1 MKNPFQYPELNLSK
15 EHTQSFV
22 HLHLHTQYSLLDGAL
37 RLDDLFEKAK
47 EYKMPAIAMTDHGNM
62 FGAIDFYTRAI
73 KNGIKPILG
82 SEVYFTPGS
91 RFDRRPPKNSK
102 TLSSQDEVEG
112 KHQIHHLVLL
122 CKNKRGYEN
131 LCKLLSVAY
140 LEGFYYK
147 PRIDLDL
154 LREYSEGL
162 IATTACLKGEVAFN
176 FFTNQNDKA
185 HSSIQKLKDIFQDD
199 FYLEIQRHG
208 LEEEQVYDKII
219 EYAKEHNVKLVATN
233 DCHYLTR
240 DDAAA
245 QEVLLCVQTGKT
257 FMDEKRMKLTTDE
270 FYFKSAEE
278 MREAFKDLPEACDHT
293 LEIADKCNVE
303 ITWHDDAGKQVY
315 HLPEFDQHINTGE
328 STEEYF
334 KRVSLE
340 GLEKRFKGPHFR
352 KLITEKNWETDLKP
366 QYYERLQVEID
377 TILQMEFPGY
387 FCIVSDF
394 IQWSKDHDIPVGPG
408 RGSGAGSLVA
418 YSLNI
423 TNINPLPYNLLFE
436 RFINLER
443 ISMPDFDVD
452 FCQDRR
458 SEVIDYVTQK
468 YGEEKVGQII
478 TFGKLQAKA
487 VIRDVSRVYDLPYAE
502 TDALAKLVPD
512 ELGITLE
519 KALEMEPKLKE
530 LTEKD
535 PKIRRII
542 QISRRLEGLLRH
554 ASIHAAGVIITN
566 EPLVKY
572 CPLYKGREGEQV
584 VQFDKDFSEQIGLV
598 KFDFL
603 GLKTLTVI
611 QNASLFIRR
620 DFDKG
625 FDIESID
632 MEDQEVY
639 DYISEGKTTGVFQ
652 LESSGMKDLCS
663 RLRPESIDD
672 ITAINALYRPGPM
685 GLGMHDEFIERK
697 FGRKEVDYFFEGEKS
712 LEPVLKDTYGII
724 VYQEQVMNIART
736 VGGYSLGEADML
748 RRAMGK
754 KKEKEMARH
763 REIFLNGAKERGYE
777 LKKAEEIYDLMAEFA
792 KYGFNKS
799 HAVAYAVIAYQTAF
813 LKHYY
818 PACFFAALLGTEM
831 NNTDKV
837 TMYINDSREVGIE
850 ILPPDVN
857 ESLFLFNVI
866 DDKIRFGMG
875 AIKNVGEGPVES
887 IILERTKNG
896 PFVGFI
902 DFCERVS
909 MRACNKRVLES
920 LIKVGAFDDCEKM
933 NRATLLEHLELIVSY
948 AAKKQEERALGQV
961 NLFDVAGDDQESTE
975 EMLNLSEVTDFQ
987 DKEKLGYEQQF
998 LGIYVSGHPL
1008 DKYGDILTELASM
1021 SISEIHGLA
1030 QMAKPDF
1037 DFRNRDAKKS
1047 DPSKRNLTIAGII
1060 SEKKVIIT
1068 KKGDKMAFVT
1078 LEDLTSKIECI
1089 FFPKAYMENFE
1100 LLESED
1106 PIVLSGYVRLSDD
1119 RRSFYVNRVRE
1130 LTDESDDRVTAVRIK
1145 IDTASINDYTLPKLK
1160 QVLLSFRG
1168 SIPAHIVFESY
1179 NGRAKMDLNEN
1190 YLINPTPQMAARVNE
1205 LLNCNSVNFIVD
1217 GKLEA
1222 PTTVPS

>member
-1 MKNPFQYPELNLSK
+1 MKNPFLFPEMKVSE
-15 EHTQSFV
+15 EHKDSFV

-47 EYKMPAIAMTDHGNM
+47 EYNMPAIAMTDHGNM

-73 KNGIKPILG
+73 KAGIKPILG

-102 TLSSQDEVEG
+102 TVSSQDEVES

-122 CKNKRGYEN
+122 CKNQVGYEN
-131 LCKLLSVAY
+131 LCKLLSKAY

-154 LREYSEGL
+154 LREFSEGL

-176 FFTNQNDKA
+176 FFTNQDDKA
-185 HSSIQKLKDIFQDD
+185 HSAIQKLKEIFQDD

-208 LEEEQVYDKII
+208 LEEEKVYDKII
-219 EYAKEHNVKLVATN
+219 EYSKEHNIKLVATN
-233 DCHYLTR
+233 DCHYLTK

-278 MREAFKDLPEACDHT
+278 MRDAFKDLPESCDHT
-293 LEIADKCNVE
+293 LEIADKCNLE
-303 ITWHDDAGKQVY
+303 ITWHDDDGKQIY
-315 HLPEFDQHINTGE
+315 HLPDFDKHIDTGE
-328 STEEYF
+328 NTEEYF
-334 KRVSLE
+334 IRESRE
-340 GLEKRFKGPHFR
+340 GLERRFKGPHFR
-352 KLITEKNWETDLKP
+352 NIVNQPNWESEIRP

-377 TILQMEFPGY
+377 TILQMGFPGY

-394 IQWSKDHDIPVGPG
+394 IQWSKDNDIPVGPG

-418 YSLNI
+418 YSLDI

-458 SEVIDYVTQK
+458 QEVIEYVTKK
-468 YGEEKVGQII
+468 YGAETVGQII

-487 VIRDVSRVYDLPYAE
+487 VIRDVSRVYGLPYAE
-502 TDALAKLVPD
+502 TDALAKLIPD
-512 ELGITLE
+512 ELGITLT
-519 KALEMEPKLKE
+519 KALEMEPKLSE
-530 LTEKD
+530 LTERD

-542 QISRRLEGLLRH
+542 QISLRLEGLLRH

-572 CPLYKGREGEQV
+572 CPLYKGRESEQV
-584 VQFDKDFSEQIGLV
+584 VQFDKDFSEEIGLV

-611 QNASLFIRR
+611 QNASNFIRR
-620 DFDKG
+620 DHDKS

-632 MEDQEVY
+632 DQDQNVY
-639 DYISEGKTTGVFQ
+639 DLISAGNTTGVFQ

-663 RLRPESIDD
+663 RLQPGTIDD

-712 LEPVLKDTYGII
+712 LEPVLQDTYGII

-763 REIFLNGAKERGYE
+763 REIFLAGAKDRGYDV
-777 LKKAEEIYDLMAEFA
+777 KKAEEIYDLMAEFA

-818 PACFFAALLGTEM
+818 PACFYAALLGTEM
-831 NNTDKV
+831 NNTDKI
-837 TMYINDSREVGIE
+837 TMYINDAREIGIE

-866 DDKIRFGMG
+866 GEKIRFGMG
-875 AIKNVGEGPVES
+875 AIKGVGLGPVEA
-887 IILERTKNG
+887 IIAERKENG
-896 PFVGFI
+896 PFTGFI
-902 DFCERVS
+902 NFCERVS
-909 MRACNKRVLES
+909 MRSCNKRTLEA

-933 NRATLLEHLELIVSY
+933 NRATLLEHMETIVAY
-948 AAKKQEERALGQV
+948 ASKKQQEKELGQV
-961 NLFDVAGDDQESTE
+961 NLFDMGEATESPE
-975 EMLNLSEVTDFQ
+975 EMLSLTDITDFE
-987 DKEKLGYEQQF
+987 DKEKLGYEQQL
-998 LGIYVSGHPL
+998 LGVYVSGHPL
-1008 DKYGDILTELASM
+1008 DKFGDILNELVSM
-1021 SISEIHGLA
+1021 PISEIHQLP
-1030 QMAKPDF
+1030 QMAKPEF
-1037 DFRNRDAKKS
+1037 DFRNRDSQKK
-1047 DPSKRNLTIAGII
+1047 DPSKRNLTIAGLI
-1060 SEKKVIIT
+1060 SEKKVIMT

-1078 LEDLTSKIECI
+1078 IEDLSGKIECI
-1089 FFPKAYMENFE
+1089 FFPKAYMECFE
-1100 LLESED
+1100 ELESDE
-1106 PIVLSGYVRLSDD
+1106 PLVLQGYVRLSDD
-1119 RRSFYVNRVRE
+1119 RRSFYVNKVRKI
-1130 LTDESDDRVTAVRIK
+1130 TDESDERVSAVRIK
-1145 IDTASINDYTLPKLK
+1145 VATDELNEHTLPRLK

-1168 SIPAHIVFESY
+1168 SVPLHIIFESE
-1179 NGRAKMDLNEN
+1179 NGRAKMNLNDN
-1190 YLINPTPQMAARVNE
+1190 YLINPTPQMAARVND
-1205 LLNCNSVNFIVD
+1205 LLNDNSVSFIVD
-1217 GKLEA
+1217 GKLET
-1222 PTTVPS
+1222 PTLN